1 MGLRTSV
8 ELPKLKDPHQRYC
21 LGRLADTGF
30 VYLKKRIP
38 GMNIAQ
44 IIRTCLRLG
53 SDLDFIRPHL
63 GSFTSKQL
71 EALLSITINSLRWKC
86 PVAESMEILWVNHLF
101 PRKFTKTLAKHELSR
116 NQHVSLIVVLAVK
129 LLALESRDR
138 IQKLGSRK
146 K

>member
-1 MGLRTSV
+1 MVTLSC
-8 ELPKLKDPHQRYC
+8 LKTERPASALITLASY
-21 LGRLADTGF
+21 ADTGL

-44 IIRTCLRLG
+44 IVRTCLRLG
-53 SDLDFIRPHL
+53 RDLDFIRPHL
-63 GSFTSKQL
+63 NGFNSQQL

-86 PVAESMEILWVNHLF
+86 PVAESMGILWVNHLF
-101 PRKFTKTLAKHELSR
+101 PRKFTKALAKQELSR
-116 NQHVSLIVVLAVK
+116 NQHIALIVVLAVK
-129 LLALESRDR
+129 LLGLESRGR